1 MRLAPEMEI
10 TTRTQLRAFLRFH
23 AASFKFGGAMQ
34 LVSVGQKLTMSSREI
49 VDYINSHREKLAIE
63 SGSCTDYAEL
73 RHSDFMRKCLDVLGE
88 GVRNFSDTLR
98 NEQNGQTY
106 GIYRFPKREACL
118 MAMSYSYELQ
128 AIVYDRWQELE
139 SGQTFQV
146 PTTLSGAL
154 RLAAEQ
160 AEVIE
165 QQSAQLAI
173 AAPKVEFFDKVVER
187 GTLMTATQVGQK
199 LGLSAVTLNKHLDSF
214 DVYSKG
220 VKRGRVFKQWVIDK
234 AYGELKQTEL
244 GFSQPL
250 FTTAGEAWIVEKLTG
265 EGVI

>member
-1 MRLAPEMEI
+1 MN
-10 TTRTQLRAFLRFH
+10 
-23 AASFKFGGAMQ
+23 
-34 LVSVGQKLTMSSREI
+34 LVSVGQQLTMSSREI
-49 VDYINSHREKLAIE
+49 ADLVGSRHGDVMRSIDRLMEKGVIA
-63 SGSCTDYAEL
+63 GYAPSAYT
-73 RHSDFMRKCLDVLGE
+73 H
-88 GVRNFSDTLR
+88 
-98 NEQNGQTY
+98 EQNGAEYKEYLIGKRDTY
-106 GIYRFPKREACL
+106 V
-118 MAMSYSYELQ
+118 
-128 AIVYDRWQELE
+128 IVAQLSPEFTAKLVDRWQELE
-139 SGQTFQV
+139 SKQAFQV

-160 AEVIE
+160 AEVID

-173 AAPKVEFFDKVVER
+173 AAPKAQFFDKVVER

-199 LGLSAVTLNKHLDSF
+199 IGLSAVTLNKNLDAL

-234 AYGELKQTEL
+234 GYGELKQTEL
-244 GFSQPL
+244 GYSQPL

>member
-1 MRLAPEMEI
+1 
-10 TTRTQLRAFLRFH
+10 
-23 AASFKFGGAMQ
+23 MQ
-34 LVSVGQKLTMSSREI
+34 LVNIGQQLTMSSREI

-63 SGSCTDYAEL
+63 SGSCTDYSEL

-139 SGQTFQV
+139 SKQTFQV

-173 AAPKVEFFDKVVER
+173 AAPKAQFFDKVVER
-187 GTLMTATQVGQK
+187 GTLMTASQVGQK
-199 LGLSAVTLNKHLDSF
+199 FKMAAVTLNKNLEAF
-214 DVYSKG
+214 NVYNKG
-220 VKRGRVFKQWVIDK
+220 IKRSRVFQQWFIDK
-234 AYGELKQTEL
+234 GYGELKQTEL
-244 GFSQPL
+244 GHSQAL
-250 FTTAGEAWIVEKLTG
+250 FTTAGEAWVIEKLTG
-265 EGVI
+265 EGII